1 MSRALRRWSAGRIAA
16 DTCGIP
22 RVPPTSTPRGSSP
35 SHPARLKLAHEPTDG
50 KRMRVRLTGALL
62 RGRVPQEHDGADDFR
77 APLDGVHNGAR
88 GLGNIG
94 RARQRLP
101 LAMAR
106 QWAAYG
112 TQGGGGCHGRDAW
125 ASALA
130 DFPIDVKL
138 ILTLLVKE
146 AFIEASKP
154 MAPEPI
160 VAEPMT
166 SESMFSKPI
175 VAEPM
180 TSESMFSKPIVA
192 EPMICEHV
200 TSESMSPEPMSP
212 TPRMPYPCAC
222 QEQHR
227 QHDDDAHPLLP
238 GSHSP
243 SLLCITMS
251 VLYET

>member
-1 MSRALRRWSAGRIAA
+1 VEFWPDRVRYVWDPARASHLH
-16 DTCGIP
+16 
-22 RVPPTSTPRGSSP
+22 PTREEPE
-35 SHPARLKLAHEPTDG
+35 HPARLKLAHEPTDG

-62 RGRVPQEHDGADDFR
+62 RGRVPQKHGGADDFR
-77 APLDGVHNGAR
+77 APLDGVHNVAR
-88 GLGNIG
+88 ELGNIG

-125 ASALA
+125 ASAPA

-138 ILTLLVKE
+138 ILTLLVME
-146 AFIEASKP
+146 AFIEASKSMSP
-154 MAPEPI
+154 EPIFAEPI

-166 SESMFSKPI
+166 SESMSPEPI

-180 TSESMFSKPIVA
+180 TS
-192 EPMICEHV
+192 EHV

-212 TPRMPYPCAC
+212 TPRMP
-222 QEQHR
+222 
-227 QHDDDAHPLLP
+227 
-238 GSHSP
+238 
-243 SLLCITMS
+243 
-251 VLYET
+251 